1 LNAVRRIALFLFA
14 TALLAACYNGS
25 DRSKAQVRLV
35 NASYGHAS
43 LDLRLQDVLAQSVAG
58 YGSATGYSEAD
69 PNATAATLAS
79 AGAATTLASFTTSL
93 GRDKYFTVLAYGSA
107 GALKQVV
114 LDDNVAAPAEGKTL
128 LRVVHAAP
136 DAGSLDV
143 YVTASGDPLASSSA
157 VQTGST
163 FTGSVPTPV
172 TVNSGTWQVR
182 ITAAG
187 SKTDVRL
194 NLPSLVLPNRQ
205 VVTLVLTPSP
215 GGTLVNALLLVQ
227 QGALSRQDTTQARV
241 RAVAGVAPVAA
252 VAVTLGDVTLLAGNG
267 NFPAVAGEYALVNA
281 GTAAPTIR
289 VSGVA
294 VGPPNTNLLAGG
306 DYTLLVYGTQ
316 AAPSSVWLIDD
327 NRLPTSGQARLRL
340 VNGVGGLSGTA
351 AMTLSSAVVA
361 SGVATGSASPT
372 YAEVS
377 ARASA
382 EISVVSSTSAVGLY
396 GPVTPTLA
404 AGANY
409 SVFVL
414 GAAGAVSGAV
424 VADRER

>member
-1 LNAVRRIALFLFA
+1 LNAVRRIA
-14 TALLAACYNGS
+14 ALLVAALLFTACYNGA
-25 DRSKAQVRLV
+25 DRSKAHVRLV
-35 NASYGHAS
+35 NASNGYAS
-43 LDLRLQDVLAQSVAG
+43 LDLRLQDLLAQSTAG
-58 YGSATGYSEAD
+58 YGTATDYSEAD
-69 PNATAATLAS
+69 PSATAATLAS
-79 AGAATTLASFTTSL
+79 AGAATTLATFTTNLS
-93 GRDKYFTVLAYGSA
+93 RDKYFTVLAYGSA

-114 LDDNVAAPAEGKTL
+114 LDDNLDTPAEGKTL

-143 YVTASGDPLASSSA
+143 YVTASADTLASSSA

-163 FTGSVPTPV
+163 FAGSVPTPV
-172 TVNSGTWQVR
+172 TVNSGTWRVR

-194 NLPSLVLPNRQ
+194 DVPALVLPNRQ
-205 VVTLVLTPSP
+205 VVTLVLTPSR
-215 GGTLVNALLLVQ
+215 GGTLVNAMLLVQ
-227 QGALSRQDTTQARV
+227 QGAVSRQDTTQARV

-252 VAVTLGDVTLLAGNG
+252 VAVTLGDATLLAGSG
-267 NFPAVAGEYALVNA
+267 NFAAVAGEYALVNA
-281 GTAAPTIR
+281 GTAAPVIR
-289 VSGVA
+289 VGGVA
-294 VGPPNTNLLAGG
+294 VGPPNTNVLAGG

-316 AAPSSVWLIDD
+316 AAPSSVWLTDD
-327 NRLPTSGQARLRL
+327 NRLPTSGQSRLRL

-361 SGVATGSASPT
+361 SGVVTGSASA

-382 EISVVSSTSAVGLY
+382 EISVVSSTSTVGLY
-396 GPVTPTLA
+396 GPVTPALA